1 MYRCPYCKRAFKT
14 FFALKIHVSR
24 THLLYCPPCK
34 ANVPDLRRHVIMK
47 ARRGDL
53 NHKILLALMPCHTK
67 SWTKERNREFLKEC
81 TKLAMECCKV
91 D

>member
-1 MYRCPYCKRAFKT
+1 VYRCPYCGRAFKT

-24 THLLYCPPCK
+24 MHLFYCPSCG
-34 ANVPDLRRHVIMK
+34 ANVSDIRRHVVMM

-53 NHKILLALMPCHTK
+53 KHKVLLALMSCHTK
-67 SWTKERNREFLKEC
+67 SWTREKNRELLKEC